1 MPHSTDSAVSAVD
14 WIFSGKYRD
23 RMSSRSTLAIIVCA
37 PAILGFS
44 ACKSVY
50 TDTFSYKKNSFKAP
64 VEKVPEIKAP
74 DVPILPPAGLMPG
87 GVLPPAGGGIP
98 GAPAPEAGAIPGIPG
113 APAAPGAPAV
123 PGAPPAVPGL

>member
-1 MPHSTDSAVSAVD
+1 
-14 WIFSGKYRD
+14 
-23 RMSSRSTLAIIVCA
+23 MSSRSTLAIIVCSLA
-37 PAILGFS
+37 SLGFS

-50 TDTFSYKKNSFKAP
+50 ADTFSYKKSSFQAP

-74 DVPILPPAGLMPG
+74 VVPILPSEGVMPG

-98 GAPAPEAGAIPGIPG
+98 GAPAPDAGAMPGIPG
-113 APAAPGAPAV
+113 APAAPAAPAV